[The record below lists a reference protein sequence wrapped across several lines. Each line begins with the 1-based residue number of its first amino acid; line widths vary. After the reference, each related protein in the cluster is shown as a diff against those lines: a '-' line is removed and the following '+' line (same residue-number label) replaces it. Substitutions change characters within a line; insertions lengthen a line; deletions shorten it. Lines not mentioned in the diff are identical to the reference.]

1 MIGAQ
6 GRFFLFDEIVAGLV
20 RVTGWPLPA
29 WFLIL
34 QAVALT
40 AIYGGAV
47 LIGRAVLVSGWAV
60 TAWIAALT
68 LRHRIAQ
75 AGVNTLESY
84 FHPRVLVCGLGLVS
98 VGLLLHR
105 RPWWALGLAMA
116 SAALHPTTAACFVV
130 IVGAGVLATEPKAR
144 LPIAAVTAVAGL
156 VVGGR
161 AWSGGGPFDLTVMD
175 AGWRALVA
183 TKDYTFPTEWSPTT
197 WAINLLGPV
206 VLAFAAA
213 ARWRRGLG
221 TAAERGVAVGAL
233 LLVAGFLA
241 ALPLVDRGV
250 ALAVQL
256 QTSRVFWPVELLA
269 TLYLVWW
276 IAEARGGAE
285 GHRPAGRRLAVG
297 LIVLS
302 VLRAVHVGFLENPR
316 RPAFAA
322 VLPADEWTSA
332 LRWIA
337 LNTPHDAFVMADPG
351 HAWKF
356 GTAVRIGAERDVFLE
371 EIKDVAMAIYSRQTA
386 MRTIARIDA
395 ASSFA
400 EMDAAGL
407 QRLAAAEGLTLVVT
421 ERPLDLPVLH
431 ASGAVRVYRLGS

>member
-1 MIGAQ
+1 
-6 GRFFLFDEIVAGLV
+6 
-20 RVTGWPLPA
+20 
-29 WFLIL
+29 
-34 QAVALT
+34 
-40 AIYGGAV
+40 
-47 LIGRAVLVSGWAV
+47 
-60 TAWIAALT
+60 
-68 LRHRIAQ
+68 
-75 AGVNTLESY
+75 
-84 FHPRVLVCGLGLVS
+84 
-98 VGLLLHR
+98 
-105 RPWWALGLAMA
+105 
-116 SAALHPTTAACFVV
+116 VV

-144 LPIAAVTAVAGL
+144 LPLAAVTAVAGL
-156 VVGGR
+156 LVGGR

-183 TKDYTFPTEWSPTT
+183 TKDYTFPTEWSPST

-206 VLAFAAA
+206 VLAGAAA

-276 IAEARGGAE
+276 IAEGRAGAAGG
-285 GHRPAGRRLAVG
+285 PAGRRLAVG

-302 VLRAVHVGFLENPR
+302 VLRGLHVGFLENPR

-322 VLPADEWTSA
+322 VLPTDEWTSA

-337 LNTPHDAFVMADPG
+337 LNTPHDAYVMADPG

-386 MRTIARIDA
+386 ARTIARIGA

-421 ERPLDLPVLH
+421 ERPLDLPVMH